1 LIVKLVTAVGPAAH
15 PDEPEATMT
24 GSSQDAAPDQ
34 IQAPHTASTPAE
46 AEAADATK
54 TTAAATAAA
63 EGCQFFMSGKKR
75 LCNWPCKP
83 GQRYCGNHLFYAT
96 GDGEARVPCPAN
108 PNQ

>member
-1 LIVKLVTAVGPAAH
+1 MDAAADEAPQAAASAAAVAAEQPAA
-15 PDEPEATMT
+15 
-24 GSSQDAAPDQ
+24 
-34 IQAPHTASTPAE
+34 QAP
-46 AEAADATK
+46 
-54 TTAAATAAA
+54 AA

-96 GDGEARVPCPAN
+96 GGGEARVPCPAN

>member
-1 LIVKLVTAVGPAAH
+1 
-15 PDEPEATMT
+15 M
-24 GSSQDAAPDQ
+24 
-34 IQAPHTASTPAE
+34 TASGAADQSHRPAE
-46 AEAADATK
+46 TNSVDSQAAAIDQLPTQH
-54 TTAAATAAA
+54 TTAAANAQAAHAMDKQQPEATQAAA
-63 EGCQFFMSGKKR
+63 AADGCQFFMSGKKR